1 MKIATLVL
9 NCVAAVFSIF
19 AMIGTYLYCSFGQT
33 VFFLTKSKDPVFKI
47 GELVSL
53 GGMFLCCVSLALGL
67 VSFFCLLKNKKAFY
81 LIAQLLLFP
90 YNAALF
96 IGGLVMYNYFMVGQY
111 FWTGTIYFPLT
122 IIGIL
127 LVIVN
132 FIFAIISFATHKPR
146 RVKART

>member
-1 MKIATLVL
+1 MKIATLIL

-19 AMIGTYLYCSFGQT
+19 AMIGTYLYCSFGQS
-33 VFFLTKSKDPVFKI
+33 VFFLTQSKDPIFKV
-47 GELVSL
+47 GELISV
-53 GGMFLCCVSLALGL
+53 GGMFLCIVSLALGL
-67 VSFFCLLKNKKAFY
+67 ISFFCLRKNKKALY

-96 IGGLVMYNYFMVGQY
+96 IGGFAMYNYFMIRQY

-146 RVKART
+146 RVKSRV